1 MGDNIPGVNILGGN
15 FPGGNFQKK
24 VWWVGIIWMEI
35 PPGGI
40 FLEPIALSAL
50 IWKHFILIEK
60 KSCRKEIF
68 LNILLV

>member
-1 MGDNIPGVNILGGN
+1 MGDNIPGENILGGN

-24 VWWVGIIWMEI
+24 VWWVGITRMEI

-50 IWKHFILIEK
+50 SWKHFMLIET

>member
-1 MGDNIPGVNILGGN
+1 MGDSIPGENILGGN

-24 VWWVGIIWMEI
+24 VWWVGITRMEI

-50 IWKHFILIEK
+50 SWNISCSLKQKVAEK
-60 KSCRKEIF
+60 KFSSTF
-68 LNILLV
+68 Y